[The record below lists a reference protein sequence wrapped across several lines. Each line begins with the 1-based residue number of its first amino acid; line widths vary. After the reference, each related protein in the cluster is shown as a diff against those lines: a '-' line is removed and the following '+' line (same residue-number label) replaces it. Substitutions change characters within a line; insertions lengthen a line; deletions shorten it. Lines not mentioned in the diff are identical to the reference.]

1 MTQALPVID
10 ELERVL
16 TTSPAEK
23 HAAILKRVTDLFL
36 ANGANITENVASVFD
51 GVIARLIDHV
61 ERRALVELSTRLA
74 PLRQAPPDVVQRL
87 AADDDIEIA
96 GPMLAQSERLS
107 DQSLVAIA
115 ERKSQSHLSKIADRA
130 KLSAAVTD
138 ALVDRGDR
146 DVVSKV
152 AANSGAQLS
161 KTGMSM
167 LVMRAS
173 GDDELTDAVG
183 QRPDIPPAL
192 FKQLLAHATE
202 RARQRLLATAKPDAR
217 EAINRVLGQIAKQI
231 GSRTVSRKDYAAA
244 ERLVQSFSQDT
255 ALTRSKVFE
264 FADGNR
270 IAELVAALSILSN
283 IPIAFVGRLICDA
296 EPFGA
301 MVLCRAINLEWS
313 IAHAVLTT
321 MPGSAGPLTDQPQLT
336 YGDYERLSVPSAQRL
351 LGFWQAGQAAPD
363 VDGEPDSSASFN

>member
-270 IAELVAALSILSN
+270 IAELVAALSILSGV
-283 IPIAFVGRLICDA
+283 PISLVARLICDS

-301 MVLCRAINLEWS
+301 MALCKAIGLEWM
-313 IAHAVLTT
+313 IAHAVLNNLPGMNDEREEKLEQMCEEYDRLST
-321 MPGSAGPLTDQPQLT
+321 GSA
-336 YGDYERLSVPSAQRL
+336 ERL
-351 LGFWQAGQAAPD
+351 LGYWQACQARQQL
-363 VDGEPDSSASFN
+363 VH